1 MAHSIHS
8 IIEAL
13 NWRYAVKK
21 FDPAKPLTVEQKN
34 AILESLRLSPSS
46 YGLQPWK
53 FVVVENKELLV
64 KLREKAFGQSQVSDC
79 SLFVVLTHLRD
90 MTEGYIQKYLE
101 SISKTRG
108 IPVETL
114 AGFKTVIMGD
124 LVTGPRHATIQSWA
138 AKQSYIAMGQSLAV
152 AGVIGIDACPL
163 EGLNPGAFDE
173 ILGLNET
180 PYMTVAAIAFG
191 IRHSEDKMQ
200 MAKKSRFEF
209 SEVIEIRK

>member
-1 MAHSIHS
+1 MAHTIQS

-21 FDPAKPLTVEQKN
+21 FDPSKTLTAEQKN
-34 AILESLRLSPSS
+34 AVLESLRLSPSS

-53 FVVVENKELLV
+53 FIVVENKELIG

-79 SLFVVLTHLRD
+79 SMFVVLTHLRD

-108 IPVETL
+108 IPLETL
-114 AGFKTVIMGD
+114 AGFKAAMMGD
-124 LVTGPRHATIQSWA
+124 LVTGPRHATIQTWA

-152 AGVIGIDACPL
+152 AGMMGIDACPM

-173 ILGLNET
+173 LLGLNET
-180 PYMTVAAIAFG
+180 PYMTVAAIAYG
-191 IRHSEDKMQ
+191 IRHPEDKLLK
-200 MAKKSRFEF
+200 AKKSRFDL
-209 SEVIEIRK
+209 SEITEIRK